1 MRFAGTQHGRSAFRH
16 SLDLPQ
22 LSLSVSLGPFVALVF
37 YSTYITE
44 FVLQKLNYKP
54 VAHRHKF
61 LDECLSVN
69 AEFVLV
75 IVEKKNNLSA
85 FPAPRIKY

>member
-16 SLDLPQ
+16 SADLPR
-22 LSLSVSLGPFVALVF
+22 LSLSLGPFVAVVF

-44 FVLQKLNYKP
+44 DVLQKLNYKP

>member
-1 MRFAGTQHGRSAFRH
+1 
-16 SLDLPQ
+16 
-22 LSLSVSLGPFVALVF
+22 
-37 YSTYITE
+37 
-44 FVLQKLNYKP
+44 VLQKLNYKP

-75 IVEKKNNLSA
+75 IVEKKTICLH
-85 FPAPRIKY
+85 FQLQE